1 MIPRRGAAKPAR
13 WTALLAM
20 LALAAIGCSAAP
32 ESSAPGSVKVNS
44 TRALTMQITEWDE
57 YVGRIDP
64 IEEVEVRARVSG
76 HLEST
81 HFNEGQM
88 VQKGDL
94 LFVLD
99 QRPYQIALEQAE
111 ADLAGTQ
118 ARIEEAKAQIRQA
131 EADLKSVESQRDLAV
146 SMLERAKVLVAK
158 NALAV
163 EELEARDST
172 LKQTVAGLDV
182 RKARIELAKAALTTA
197 MSEMGAAESRVKTAK
212 LNLEYT
218 EVKAPV
224 TGRVSNRV
232 VTDGNLISGG
242 TDQSALLTTIVS
254 LNPIHVYFDADE
266 RSFLKYT
273 RLIETGKLA
282 DPRDNKVPVLVSLA
296 DEQAGFPHRG
306 HMDFLDNRLNRGTA
320 TMRGRAILPN
330 DDLRLTPGLF
340 AKVRVPGSGRYE
352 AVLIPDVAIGTD
364 QSEKYVFVIDDK
376 KTIHRQKVEIGP
388 RVHGL
393 RIIREGLSG
402 GEQIVLRGLQ
412 RVRAGA
418 VVEATLEETVALD
431 DGLPDVAR
439 PLDAE
444 QGIPSY
450 VKAPPPLSTTA
461 VRTFTTSLRGSSRNT
476 PVIRQNFGSG
486 QNSSEVLP

>member
-1 MIPRRGAAKPAR
+1 MVSRIDAIWSGR
-13 WTALLAM
+13 WMVSISILVLFVV
-20 LALAAIGCSAAP
+20 GCSGPAGAP
-32 ESSAPGSVKVNS
+32 VTGAVKVKS
-44 TRALTMQITEWDE
+44 TRPLVMPIIEWDE

-99 QRPYQIALEQAE
+99 QRPYQIAVEQSE
-111 ADLAGTQ
+111 ADLAGTM
-118 ARIEEAKAQIRQA
+118 AKVEEAKAQIRQA
-131 EADLKSVESQRDLAV
+131 EADLVAVESQRDLAI
-146 SMLERAKVLVAK
+146 SMLERAKILVAK

-163 EELEARDST
+163 EELETRDST

-182 RKARIELAKAALTTA
+182 RRARIELAKAALTTA
-197 MSEMGAAESRVKTAK
+197 TSEMGAAKSRVKTAK

-254 LNPIHVYFDADE
+254 LDPIHVYFDADE
-266 RSFLKYT
+266 RSFLKYS
-273 RLIETGKLA
+273 RLIEAGKLA

-296 DEQAGFPHRG
+296 DEQGGFPHRG

-320 TMRGRAILPN
+320 TMRGRAILAN
-330 DDLRLTPGLF
+330 ADLRLTPGLF

-364 QSEKYVFVIDDK
+364 QSEKYVFVIDEK
-376 KTIHRQKVEIGP
+376 NTIQRQKVEIGP

-402 GEQIVLRGLQ
+402 SEQIVLRGLQ
-412 RVRAGA
+412 RVRPGA
-418 VVEATLEETVALD
+418 VVEAGHEETVALD
-431 DGLPDVAR
+431 DGLPDTAK
-439 PLDAE
+439 PLAVHE
-444 QGIPSY
+444 GIPSY
-450 VKAPPPLSTTA
+450 VKGSPPGTEVTTDG
-461 VRTFTTSLRGSSRNT
+461 FTTSMNSNFKPSGNRK
-476 PVIRQNFGSG
+476 IRTTKAST
-486 QNSSEVLP
+486 EVMP